1 MQAKAHWVN
10 RDTIGVFGTEPS
22 DAYRLYFS
30 LTGGITLETTTAL
43 TGHAFIPLSVD
54 PNGLPESVVDKNPF
68 LKGAIALKIPEADL
82 ACVPALLKGQL
93 VLMKFNGVQ
102 PVDATAL
109 QIAAVLDDL
118 FYFDGE
124 LGARPSGDG
133 VRFRLWAP
141 TAQAVRLLIY
151 DDPNGPVQTIH
162 SMIEGDVGVWEML
175 VESNGLLNQQYY
187 LYEVKVYSRQEG
199 RVITNLI
206 TDPHSLGLSADSLK
220 SLVVDL
226 NSPLIRPIFWNSI
239 PKPPLAS
246 PTDVVLYELHIRDF
260 SISDPTVPEKDRWK
274 DTAFTH

>member
-22 DAYRLYFS
+22 DAYRLYLS
-30 LTGGITLETTTAL
+30 LTVRIGLETTNTL

-93 VLMKFNGVQ
+93 ALVKFSGVQ

-109 QIAAVLDDL
+109 QIPAVLDDL

-162 SMIEGDVGVWEML
+162 SMTEGDVGVWEML
-175 VESNGLLNQQYY
+175 VEGTGWLNRKYY
-187 LYEVKVYSRQEG
+187 LSEVQVFSRQEG
-199 RVITNLI
+199 RVTTNLV
-206 TDPHSLGLSADSLK
+206 TDPYSLGLSADPLK

-226 NSPLIRPIFWNSI
+226 NSPLTKPIFWNSV

-246 PTDVVLYELHIRDF
+246 PTDVLLYHSHTRAF
-260 SISDPTVPEKDRWK
+260 SISHPTVPEKDRWK